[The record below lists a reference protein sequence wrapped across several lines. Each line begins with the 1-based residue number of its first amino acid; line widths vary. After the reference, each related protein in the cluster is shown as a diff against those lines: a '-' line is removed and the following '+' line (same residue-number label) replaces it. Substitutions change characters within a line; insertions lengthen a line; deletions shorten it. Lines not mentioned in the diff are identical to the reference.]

1 MRRRDF
7 ILLLGGAAIVWPR
20 SVAAQNPVHRIG
32 LLSSGAPLA
41 ENSPLDTAL
50 TRRLKEHGYEL
61 GRNLAFERRGAE
73 GHPDHLPRLLEE
85 LLASKIDVLITLGY
99 PPAVTAQ
106 RGTTIPVVVF
116 GAGDPVGTGLVASLA
131 RPGGNLTGISDV
143 SAEVTPERMELLKQI
158 APRLRKVAMLW
169 NADDLGVTLRYRASE
184 TGAQALGISVQA
196 LGVRE
201 PNDFEQAFAA
211 MKSDMPDGILMVS
224 DALTLLNRKRVFEF
238 AAAHRLPAVY
248 EDDRYVRDG
257 GLMSY
262 GPDQSESF
270 ARVAALVD
278 RVLKGAKPAELPF
291 EQPTRFRFVLNLK
304 TAKFA
309 RSGSAADAAR
319 ARRRGDRVR
328 RAPGSGLVVPEAAKR
343 LSGIHEHLTSRNS
356 CSWVP
361 GSRLRRAPERQP
373 HGAGV
378 RSPSASMIC
387 VTISRGPGS
396 IDTMTGCSSGPGSS
410 SAPNW
415 LSSRLAGM
423 KCSCR
428 VAMRRAIS
436 AASPLR

>member
-1 MRRRDF
+1 M
-7 ILLLGGAAIVWPR
+7 LLGGGAIAWPR
-20 SVAAQNPVHRIG
+20 VVAAQNPVHRIG
-32 LLSSGAPLA
+32 LLSSGMPLP
-41 ENSPLDTAL
+41 ENSPLAITL

-61 GRNLAFERRGAE
+61 GRNLILERRGAE
-73 GHPDHLPRLLEE
+73 GHPDRLPRLLEE
-85 LLASKIDVLITLGY
+85 LVASKVDVLITLGY
-99 PPAVTAQ
+99 PPAAVAQ

-143 SAEVTPERMELLKQI
+143 SAEVTPKRMELLKQI

-169 NADDLGVTLRYRASE
+169 NADDLGMTLRYRASE

-270 ARVAALVD
+270 VRVAALVD
-278 RVLKGAKPAELPF
+278 RILKGAKPAELPF

-304 TAKFA
+304 TAKSLGLEVPPTLLA
-309 RSGSAADAAR
+309 LADE
-319 ARRRGDRVR
+319 
-328 RAPGSGLVVPEAAKR
+328 VVE
-343 LSGIHEHLTSRNS
+343 
-356 CSWVP
+356 
-361 GSRLRRAPERQP
+361 
-373 HGAGV
+373 
-378 RSPSASMIC
+378 
-387 VTISRGPGS
+387 
-396 IDTMTGCSSGPGSS
+396 
-410 SAPNW
+410 
-415 LSSRLAGM
+415 
-423 KCSCR
+423 
-428 VAMRRAIS
+428 
-436 AASPLR
+436 